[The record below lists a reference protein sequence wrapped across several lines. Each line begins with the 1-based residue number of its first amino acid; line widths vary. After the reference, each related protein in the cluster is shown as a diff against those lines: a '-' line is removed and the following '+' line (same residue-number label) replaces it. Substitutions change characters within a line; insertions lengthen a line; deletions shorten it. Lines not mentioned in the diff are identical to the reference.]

1 MAKEKR
7 DFLAVRGRVME
18 VYGICTD
25 DGAIGHTLKS
35 NVRAPDVVWRN
46 ASLEKMAKLRLFRRQ
61 VSGVVRIRGRSN
73 RKLFDDFEIM
83 TLQADHLAGIVSQQA
98 NLAHAEIDEDLRA
111 EPVIAKIHRKPKP
124 FVGLDRI
131 EPLLLQLVGVNL
143 WS

>member
-7 DFLAVRGRVME
+7 DFLALRGGVME
-18 VYGICTD
+18 VFGICTD
-25 DGAIGHTLKS
+25 VGAIGHTLKS

-46 ASLEKMAKLRLFRRQ
+46 ALLLEKMTKLRLFRRQ

-111 EPVIAKIHRKPKP
+111 EPVIAKIHRKPSFSLAWTVSSP
-124 FVGLDRI
+124 CSCSL
-131 EPLLLQLVGVNL
+131 
-143 WS
+143 